1 MLTKDERAIELKN
14 VWVFEC
20 WHDLYSGI
28 HKNVV
33 SGPNPTEE
41 EKQQN
46 GQYNHGWDG
55 WTVELEDV
63 LFIDGVPNFLHL

>member
-28 HKNVV
+28 
-33 SGPNPTEE
+33 
-41 EKQQN
+41 QQERAYPALILQKKKSN
-46 GQYNHGWDG
+46 RMGNIIMDG
-55 WTVELEDV
+55 MAGL
-63 LFIDGVPNFLHL
+63 LN